1 MHRRTFLAASAAVA
15 ASQLI
20 AADKPKPVFRHR
32 GYYTIGTR
40 LPTAG
45 LAVW

>member
-20 AADKPKPVFRHR
+20 MADKPKPVFHHH
-32 GYYTIGTR
+32 GYYTSGTR

>member
-32 GYYTIGTR
+32 GYTIGTR